1 MRSTPP
7 AARRIER
14 TATLPR
20 TCPPVQNLAK
30 GAGETSQSR
39 LNTIEA
45 NQPVATA
52 IIAVAKP

>member
-30 GAGETSQSR
+30 GASETQSR